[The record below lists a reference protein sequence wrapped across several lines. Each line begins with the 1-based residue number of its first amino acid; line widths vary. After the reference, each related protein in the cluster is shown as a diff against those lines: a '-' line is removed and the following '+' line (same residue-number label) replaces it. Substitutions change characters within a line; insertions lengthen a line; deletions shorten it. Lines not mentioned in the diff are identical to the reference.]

1 MPDEAPLLRVRD
13 LVTSFRTDS
22 GTLRAVD
29 QVSFEVPRATTVALV
44 GESGSGKTVTALS
57 ILRLVA
63 SPPGR
68 IESGSVELEGR
79 DLLQLPEREM
89 RAVRGNHVSM
99 IFQEPMTSLNP
110 VYTAGWQIMEAVR
123 LHQRKSRAQARA
135 RAVELLRLVG
145 IPEPETNVDAYPH
158 QLSGGQRQRVM
169 IAMALACEP
178 KLLLADEPTTA
189 LDVTIQAQILELLRD
204 LQQRLSMSILLITH
218 DLGVVA
224 ENARHVVVMYA
235 GRVVESAPARDLFAR
250 PMHPYTR
257 GLLESIPRPE
267 ARAGGPV
274 RRLKT
279 IEGMVPD
286 MRALPPGCR
295 FADRCALRI
304 DKCVDEEPPL
314 APLEA
319 APERRSRCWRA
330 SEVSP

>member
-1 MPDEAPLLRVRD
+1 MSEAPLLRVRD
-13 LVTSFRTDS
+13 LVTSFRTDA
-22 GTLRAVD
+22 GPLRAVD
-29 QVSFEVPRATTVALV
+29 QVSFDVPRATTVALV
-44 GESGSGKTVTALS
+44 GESGCGKSVTALS

-79 DLLQLPEREM
+79 DLLKLPEREM
-89 RAVRGNHVSM
+89 REIRGNAVSM

-110 VYTAGWQIMEAVR
+110 VYTVGWQIVEAVR
-123 LHQRKSRAQARA
+123 LHQKKSRRDAHA

-145 IPEPETNVDAYPH
+145 IPEPETSVDSYPH

-204 LQQRLSMSILLITH
+204 LQRRLSMSILFITH

-224 ENARHVVVMYA
+224 ENAEHVIVMYA
-235 GRVVESAPARDLFAR
+235 GRVVESAPVREIFAR

-257 GLLESIPRPE
+257 GLLESIPRPGTH
-267 ARAGGPV
+267 RQ
-274 RRLKT
+274 RRLQT
-279 IEGMVPD
+279 IEGLVPD
-286 MRALPPGCR
+286 LRSLPRGCR
-295 FADRCALRI
+295 FTDRCGMRI
-304 DKCVDEEPPL
+304 AKCSEAEPPL
-314 APLEA
+314 EEVAPG
-319 APERRSRCWRA
+319 RSSRCWRA